1 MTTDIHLTNTL
12 QTELSKIGSS
22 LTLQTTSNS
31 VIKINTKDWAY
42 AQVGDR
48 SLQASTYIG
57 LDDKHLQLEE
67 KGIIACSS
75 STKDITEMAIIAD
88 KWISK
93 KANAWDLAKEH
104 PSIKIT
110 DKYKDLLTLTNEQII
125 NARWVDLS
133 NEIKKGH
140 IAFRLDLFDS
150 LQDSFPYLY
159 PYFSHDNFWF
169 SNVIEIPDDNFK
181 SPIIFCNGD
190 TIEIGLT
197 VDNSPTNNHFKTKD
211 ISVAIKKTKELIP
224 ADTKTATN
232 PLKN

>member
-1 MTTDIHLTNTL
+1 M
-12 QTELSKIGSS
+12 
-22 LTLQTTSNS
+22 LQTTSDS

-48 SLQASTYIG
+48 TLQASTYVG

-75 STKDITEMAIIAD
+75 STKDISEMAVIAD
-88 KWISK
+88 KWVSK
-93 KANAWDLAKEH
+93 KINVWDLAKEH
-104 PSIKIT
+104 SSIKIA
-110 DKYKDLLTLTNEQII
+110 DKYKDLITLTDEEII
-125 NARWVDLS
+125 NERWSDLA

-140 IAFRLDLFDS
+140 IAFKLDLFN
-150 LQDSFPYLY
+150 LLRESFPYLY

-169 SNVIEIPDDNFK
+169 CNVIEIPDNNFK
-181 SPIIFCNGD
+181 SPIIYCNGD

-211 ISVAIKKTKELIP
+211 ISVAVKTIKELIP